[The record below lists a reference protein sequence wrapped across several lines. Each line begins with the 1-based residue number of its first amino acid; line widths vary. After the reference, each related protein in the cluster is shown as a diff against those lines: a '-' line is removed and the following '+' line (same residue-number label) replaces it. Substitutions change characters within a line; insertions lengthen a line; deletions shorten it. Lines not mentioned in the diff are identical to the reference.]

1 MPATQQN
8 QTGVQQEEIMHKLI
22 AAAVLAALAATGATA
37 KEFRSSDVH
46 PMDYPTVQAVVHMGK
61 LINERTTGKH
71 SVKVFGQSVLG
82 SEKDTIEQTKIGAL
96 DMVRV
101 NISAFNNIVPETNVP
116 ALPFVFK
123 SKAHMRKVLDGAV
136 GDDILKALE
145 AQGFIGLAF
154 YDSGS
159 RSFYTTKKQIKTVE
173 DMKGM
178 KIRVQQSDMW
188 VAMMQALGANAT
200 PLPYAEVYT
209 ALKTGVVDGA
219 ENNWPSYESSRHYEV
234 AQTYSITE
242 HSMAPEL
249 LVFSKR
255 VWDGLPVNER
265 DIIRQAAKDSVPV
278 MRKLWDDR
286 EAAAEKTVTA
296 GGAKILTDVDKK
308 AFATA
313 MQPVYAKFAA
323 DAKLQDLVKR
333 IQAID

>member
-1 MPATQQN
+1 MTLR
-8 QTGVQQEEIMHKLI
+8 KI
-22 AAAVLAALAATGATA
+22 AAALAVGGALLAGVAQA

-46 PMDYPTVQAVVHMGK
+46 PMDYPTVQAVLHMGK
-61 LINERTTGKH
+61 LISDRTGGKH
-71 SVKVFGQSVLG
+71 SVKVFGQSSLG

-101 NISAFNNIVPETNVP
+101 NVAPFNNIVPETIVP
-116 ALPFVFK
+116 SLPFLFR
-123 SKAHMRKVLDGAV
+123 SKEHMRRVLDGPI
-136 GDDILKALE
+136 GDEILASME
-145 AQGFIGLAF
+145 AQGFVGLAF

-159 RSFYTTKKQIKTVE
+159 RSFYTTKRQIKSGA

-219 ENNWPSYESSRHYEV
+219 ENNWPSYESSRHYE
-234 AQTYSITE
+234 AAKFYSLTE

-255 VWDGLPVNER
+255 IWDTLSKEEQT
-265 DIIRQAAKDSVPV
+265 IIRAAAKESVPF
-278 MRKLWDDR
+278 MRKLWDER
-286 EAAAEKTVTA
+286 EAKSRAAVEAA
-296 GGAKILTDVDKK
+296 GSQIVSDLDKK
-308 AFATA
+308 SFSDPMA
-313 MQPVYAKFAA
+313 PVYAKFAA
-323 DAKLQDLVKR
+323 TPKLQDLVKR
-333 IQAID
+333 IQAAQ

>member
-1 MPATQQN
+1 MKTRIVARALLGLAVAAGFA
-8 QTGVQQEEIMHKLI
+8 GV
-22 AAAVLAALAATGATA
+22 ASA

-46 PMDYPTVQAVVHMGK
+46 PMDYPTVQAVAYMGK
-61 LINERTTGKH
+61 LIGERTNGKH
-71 SVKVFGQSVLG
+71 SVKVFGQSALG
-82 SEKDTIEQTKIGAL
+82 SEKDTIEQTKLGAL

-101 NISAFNNIVPETNVP
+101 NISPFNNIVPETIVP

-123 SKAHMRKVLDGAV
+123 SKDHMRRVLDGPV
-136 GDDILKALE
+136 GEDILKALE
-145 AQGFIGLAF
+145 PQGFVGLAF

-159 RSFYTTKKQIKTVE
+159 RSFYTTKKAIKTVD

-219 ENNWPSYESSRHYEV
+219 ENNWPSYDSSRHYEV
-234 AQTYSITE
+234 AKMYSQTE

-255 VWDGLPVNER
+255 VWDGLAKDEQ
-265 DIIRQAAKDSVPV
+265 DIIRKAAKESVPY
-278 MRKLWDDR
+278 MRKLWDDQ
-286 EAAAEKTVTA
+286 EAKSRKTVE
-296 GGAKILTDVDKK
+296 GGGSQIISDIDKK
-308 AFATA
+308 SFQDA
-313 MQPVYAKFAA
+313 MKPVYAKFAG
-323 DAKLQDLVKR
+323 DAKLQALVKR
-333 IQAID
+333 IQDTN

>member
-1 MPATQQN
+1 MNRLNT
-8 QTGVQQEEIMHKLI
+8 TT
-22 AAAVLAALAATGATA
+22 AALALFATFALAASAAGA

-46 PMDYPTVQAVVHMGK
+46 PADYPTVQAVAHMGK
-61 LINERTTGKH
+61 LLAERTNNKH

-82 SEKDTIEQTKIGAL
+82 SEKDTIEQAKIGAL

-101 NISAFNNIVPETNVP
+101 NISPFNNIVPETIVP

-136 GDDILKALE
+136 GEEILKSLE
-145 AQGFIGLAF
+145 PQGFIGLAF

-159 RSFYTTKKQIKTVE
+159 RSFYTTKKAIKTVD

-234 AQTYSITE
+234 AQMYSVTE

-255 VWDGLPVNER
+255 VWDGLPVQEQA
-265 DIIRQAAKDSVPV
+265 IIRQAAKDSVPV

-286 EAAAEKTVTA
+286 EAAAEKTVTG
-296 GGAKILTDVDKK
+296 GGAKILSDVDKK

-313 MQPVYAKFAA
+313 MQPVYAKFAG
-323 DAKLQDLVKR
+323 DAKLQSLVKR